1 MADTILDKIVRTKRS
16 EIAAIYERTSL
27 ANLEQL
33 CAAAPAVRDFL
44 APLQRLGN
52 IRLIAEVKKAS
63 PSKGL
68 IRPQFEPVTIAQQY
82 QAAGASCLSVLTDE
96 VYFQGSL
103 DFLRAI
109 RAAVDI
115 PLLRK
120 DFILDPIQIAEARA
134 AGADAVLLIAECL
147 SGHELK
153 TLYDYTRS
161 LGMHALIE
169 LYDDHNL
176 ASVLATGS
184 PLLGVNNR
192 DLHTFEVDLMHVV
205 RLKQL
210 VPHDRLVV
218 AESGIYSR
226 DEAQMLYDQGIQ
238 AMLVGESLMR
248 QDDLVAATHQLLG
261 THPN

>member
-134 AGADAVLLIAECL
+134 AGADPGRK
-147 SGHELK
+147 S
-153 TLYDYTRS
+153 
-161 LGMHALIE
+161 
-169 LYDDHNL
+169 
-176 ASVLATGS
+176 ASA
-184 PLLGVNNR
+184 
-192 DLHTFEVDLMHVV
+192 
-205 RLKQL
+205 
-210 VPHDRLVV
+210 DRRRPC
-218 AESGIYSR
+218 G
-226 DEAQMLYDQGIQ
+226 
-238 AMLVGESLMR
+238 
-248 QDDLVAATHQLLG
+248 
-261 THPN
+261 